1 MSVIELKR
9 KVYQFKLDGNT
20 YDVRCPSVEQI
31 KQFSNIGEKDSFEAL
46 VDLLDQLGM
55 PKSVLMDL
63 DFDIVEQ
70 IADVIIPKKKK

>member
-9 KVYQFKLDGNT
+9 KVFQFKLDSET
-20 YDVRCPSVEQI
+20 YEVRCPSVEQI
-31 KQFSNIGEKDSFEAL
+31 KKFSDIEEKDSFDAL
-46 VDLLDQLGM
+46 VNLLDELGM
-55 PKSVLMDL
+55 PKNVLLDL